1 MEGGNNYFANY
12 TDDTTLSFPQKQSAE
27 VFKNPSCLTKKLFSW
42 FSTNQMKAS
51 NDKCHLRLC
60 SPEKD
65 PAIQVEES
73 TI

>member
-1 MEGGNNYFANY
+1 MIPLYPFRKSRA
-12 TDDTTLSFPQKQSAE
+12 AE

-51 NDKCHLRLC
+51 NDKCHLSLC